1 MMILNIINTI
11 VCALSVGLALHSVK
25 YFIKS
30 KRLSDK
36 IIWGLIILIDLS
48 NICLIISL
56 YV

>member
-1 MMILNIINTI
+1 MMALNIINTI

-48 NICLIISL
+48 NICVIISL
-56 YV
+56 YM

>member
-1 MMILNIINTI
+1 MMVLNIINTI
-11 VCALSVGLALHSVK
+11 VCVLSVALALHSVK

-36 IIWGLIILIDLS
+36 ILWGFIILIDLS